1 MKFNK
6 LIQNTDDF
14 KIISFIGNSSDKD
27 ICQDIENT
35 NINRDMYKDL
45 DIDIK
50 GISNDSRNISDGY
63 LFAARR
69 GNNIDSNK
77 YIKDAA
83 ENGASIILT
92 DERIDGALE
101 SYINEYNK
109 NAMNRGKNGISVIIA
124 DDALKAYAV
133 ISRNFF
139 NRPAMKLKMAG
150 ITGTNGKTTTSFLLN
165 SILNTAGLF
174 SGLIGTIDYKI
185 AFNNSKM
192 DKMYSGFN
200 AANNQH
206 TNIIADANINTNAN
220 DNANISTDINTNVH
234 TEVDNGDRFNI
245 PSVNTTPDSYML
257 NDMLNTMILNNL
269 KSCVMEV
276 SSHSLIQRRT
286 YGIDFDIAI
295 FTNLTRDH
303 LDYHKDMESY
313 YQAKKLLFTEV
324 LSKSLKNKKYAVI
337 NNDDEYGVRL
347 ISELSEPESL
357 NNFSVITYGLT
368 EKADVFAKDI
378 KSTTKGLEF
387 KLYYNNLINKM
398 NYNLKTPAP
407 DVQFFIVKSSLMGSF
422 NVYNILA
429 AAASAF
435 ALSVDNENISKG
447 ISALTSVPGRVEKI
461 RININSNNADSGSDS
476 DNDSGND
483 SNSSSVSGHKN
494 GICNLDNNEAIPLIC
509 VDYAHTDDALNR
521 VLSALRDITSNNLI
535 CVFGCGG
542 DRDKG
547 KRPMMGRHAGRL
559 ADISVITSD
568 NPRSENP
575 MSIIKEI
582 EKGIKEENV
591 FFISCDGSI
600 GDIKRLKNEIRRF
613 NIDKDN
619 NNSKYGNKDNTD
631 EDKIHGNIKTEEYAE
646 DGINIINGHR
656 RAHIYTI
663 VPDREKAIKTALSVA
678 CSEKDTVLI
687 SGKGHEDYMIIGVNK
702 THFSDKEEVLKFYK
716 L

>member
-1 MKFNK
+1 MKLNK

-14 KIISFIGNSSDKD
+14 KIISLFGNTSVQN
-27 ICQDIENT
+27 IYQDAGNINT
-35 NINRDMYKDL
+35 NINSDIYKDL

-50 GISNDSRNISDGY
+50 GVSNDSRNISEGY
-63 LFAARR
+63 LFAARK

-83 ENGASIILT
+83 ENGASCILT
-92 DERIDGALE
+92 NEQLSGALK

-109 NAMNRGKNGISVIIA
+109 NALTSRKNGIFVLIVN
-124 DDALKAYAV
+124 DALKAYAV
-133 ISRNFF
+133 ISRNFY

-150 ITGTNGKTTTSFLLN
+150 ITGTNGKTTTSYLLN

-174 SGLIGTIDYKI
+174 SGLIGTIDYKT
-185 AFNNSKM
+185 AFNNGENEKIKM
-192 DKMYSGFN
+192 HSCAGADNNIQN
-200 AANNQH
+200 AH
-206 TNIIADANINTNAN
+206 ADTNAHI
-220 DNANISTDINTNVH
+220 DADLF
-234 TEVDNGDRFNI
+234 DI

-257 NDMLNTMILNNL
+257 NDMLNTMVLNNL

-276 SSHSLIQRRT
+276 SSHSLIQKRT

-337 NNDDEYGVRL
+337 NNDDEYGARL
-347 ISELSEPESL
+347 ISELSEPKPI
-357 NNFSVITYGLT
+357 NNFNLITYGLT
-368 EKADVFAKDI
+368 EKSDIFAKDI
-378 KSTTKGLEF
+378 KLATNGLEF
-387 KLYYNNLINKM
+387 KLYYNNLINKI
-398 NYNLKTPAP
+398 NYNVKTP
-407 DVQFFIVKSSLMGSF
+407 DDKFFIVKSNLIGSF
-422 NVYNILA
+422 NVYNMLA

-435 ALSVDNENISKG
+435 ALSVNNENISKG

-461 RININSNNADSGSDS
+461 RININSDNGNSNRNN
-476 DNDSGND
+476 N
-483 SNSSSVSGHKN
+483 SNYHSNNGDGESSNTSSVNSLKN
-494 GICNLDNNEAIPLIC
+494 GNCNIDIDNNESIPLVC

-559 ADISVITSD
+559 ADITVITSD

-582 EKGIKEENV
+582 ENGIKEENV
-591 FFISCDGSI
+591 FFVSCDGSI
-600 GDIKRLKNEIRRF
+600 GDIKRLKNEIRKF
-613 NIDKDN
+613 NAD
-619 NNSKYGNKDNTD
+619 NKDNRSIQGAEYFEGALNVID
-631 EDKIHGNIKTEEYAE
+631 DDKK
-646 DGINIINGHR
+646 R
-656 RAHIYTI
+656 VHIYTI
-663 VPDREKAIKTALSVA
+663 VPDREKAIKTALSIA
-678 CSEKDTVLI
+678 CSKKDTVLI
-687 SGKGHEDYMIIGVNK
+687 SGKGHEDYMIIGANK
-702 THFSDKEEVLKFYK
+702 THFSDKEEVLKFYNN

>member
-1 MKFNK
+1 MKLNK

-14 KIISFIGNSSDKD
+14 KIISFIGNRYDRD
-27 ICQDIENT
+27 ICQDIG
-35 NINRDMYKDL
+35 NINVNRDIYKDL

-50 GISNDSRNISDGY
+50 GVSNDSRNISEGY
-63 LFAARR
+63 LFAARK

-83 ENGASIILT
+83 EKGASCILT
-92 DERIDGALE
+92 AQQVDGALE

-109 NAMNRGKNGISVIIA
+109 NALNSGKNGISVIIV

-150 ITGTNGKTTTSFLLN
+150 ITGTNGKTTTSYLLN
-165 SILNTAGLF
+165 SILNTAGFF

-185 AFNNSKM
+185 AFK
-192 DKMYSGFN
+192 
-200 AANNQH
+200 
-206 TNIIADANINTNAN
+206 
-220 DNANISTDINTNVH
+220 
-234 TEVDNGDRFNI
+234 DNGFDI

-257 NDMLNTMILNNL
+257 NDMLSAMILNNL

-337 NNDDEYGVRL
+337 NNDDEYGMRL
-347 ISELSEPESL
+347 IGELSEPEIL
-357 NNFSVITYGLT
+357 NNFTVITYGLT
-368 EKADVFAKDI
+368 EKADIFAKDI
-378 KSTTKGLEF
+378 KSTTNGLEF
-387 KLYYNNLINKM
+387 KLYYNNLINKI
-398 NYNLKTPAP
+398 NCNFKAS
-407 DVQFFIVKSSLMGSF
+407 DDKFFIVKSSLMGNF
-422 NVYNILA
+422 NIYNMLA

-435 ALSVDNENISKG
+435 ALSVDNENISEG
-447 ISALTSVPGRVEKI
+447 ISALASVPGRVEKI
-461 RININSNNADSGSDS
+461 RININSNNGNSNSDS
-476 DNDSGND
+476 NNGDGNNN
-483 SNSSSVSGHKN
+483 NSSSVVNSRKK
-494 GICNLDNNEAIPLIC
+494 DNCDIVHNEAIPLVC

-559 ADISVITSD
+559 ADITVITSD

-582 EKGIKEENV
+582 ENGIKGENV

-600 GDIKRLKNEIRRF
+600 GDINRLKNEIIKF
-613 NIDKDN
+613 NIHKDN
-619 NNSKYGNKDNTD
+619 NNSKYNSKDNSNSKYDNQHNTD
-631 EDKIHGNIKTEEYAE
+631 KDNRSIQGAEYAA
-646 DGINIINGHR
+646 DDINITDGKNR
-656 RAHIYTI
+656 RVHIYTV

-687 SGKGHEDYMIIGVNK
+687 SGKGHEDYMIIGANK
-702 THFSDKEEVLKFYK
+702 THFSDKEEVLKFYN

>member
-1 MKFNK
+1 MKLNK
-6 LIQNTDDF
+6 LMQNTDDF
-14 KIISFIGNSSDKD
+14 KIISFIGNNSDKN
-27 ICQDIENT
+27 ICLDAGNANV
-35 NINRDMYKDL
+35 NIDAYKDL

-50 GISNDSRNISDGY
+50 GISNDSRNISEGY
-63 LFAARR
+63 LFAARK

-77 YIKDAA
+77 YIRDAA
-83 ENGASIILT
+83 EKGAYCILT
-92 DERIDGALE
+92 DEQIGGALE

-109 NAMNRGKNGISVIIA
+109 NAMNRGKSGISVIIV

-150 ITGTNGKTTTSFLLN
+150 ITGTNGKTTTSYLLN
-165 SILNTAGLF
+165 SILNTAGFF

-185 AFNNSKM
+185 AFN
-192 DKMYSGFN
+192 DK
-200 AANNQH
+200 
-206 TNIIADANINTNAN
+206 
-220 DNANISTDINTNVH
+220 
-234 TEVDNGDRFNI
+234 DNGIDI

-286 YGIDFDIAI
+286 YEIDFDIAI

-324 LSKSLKNKKYAVI
+324 LSESLKNKKYAVI

-347 ISELSEPESL
+347 ISELSEQKSV
-357 NNFSVITYGLT
+357 NNFNVITYGLT

-387 KLYYNNLINKM
+387 KLYYNNLINKI
-398 NYNLKTPAP
+398 NYNFKTPAG
-407 DVQFFIVKSSLMGSF
+407 VQFFIVKSSLMGSF
-422 NVYNILA
+422 NVYNMLA
-429 AAASAF
+429 AATSAF

-461 RININSNNADSGSDS
+461 RININSNNGNSNSDS
-476 DNDSGND
+476 NNGDGNK
-483 SNSSSVSGHKN
+483 SNGSSVNSHKN
-494 GICNLDNNEAIPLIC
+494 GNCNIDNNEAIPLVC

-559 ADISVITSD
+559 ADITVITSD

-582 EKGIKEENV
+582 ENGIKEENV

-600 GDIKRLKNEIRRF
+600 GDINRLKNEIRKF
-613 NIDKDN
+613 NTGKDN
-619 NNSKYGNKDNTD
+619 NNSKYNSKDTINSKYDNKHNTDKDKDNRSIQGT
-631 EDKIHGNIKTEEYAE
+631 EYAG
-646 DGINIINGHR
+646 DDINIIGNDRH
-656 RAHIYTI
+656 AHIYTI

-687 SGKGHEDYMIIGVNK
+687 SGKGHEDYMIIGADK
-702 THFSDKEEVLKFYK
+702 IHFSDKEEVLKFYN

>member
-14 KIISFIGNSSDKD
+14 KIISFIGNSSDKN
-27 ICQDIENT
+27 ICRDAGNA
-35 NINRDMYKDL
+35 NINIDEYKDL

-50 GISNDSRNISDGY
+50 GISNDSRNISEGY
-63 LFAARR
+63 LFAARK
-69 GNNIDSNK
+69 GNSINSNK

-83 ENGASIILT
+83 EKGASSILT
-92 DERIDGALE
+92 DEQIDGALE

-109 NAMNRGKNGISVIIA
+109 NALNRGKNGISVIIV

-150 ITGTNGKTTTSFLLN
+150 ITGTNGKTTTSYLLN

-185 AFNNSKM
+185 AFT
-192 DKMYSGFN
+192 DK
-200 AANNQH
+200 
-206 TNIIADANINTNAN
+206 
-220 DNANISTDINTNVH
+220 
-234 TEVDNGDRFNI
+234 DNGIDI

-337 NNDDEYGVRL
+337 NNDDEYGARL

-357 NNFSVITYGLT
+357 NNFNVITYGLT

-407 DVQFFIVKSSLMGSF
+407 DVKFFIVKSSLMGSF
-422 NVYNILA
+422 NVYNMLA
-429 AAASAF
+429 AATSAF

-476 DNDSGND
+476 DNGGND
-483 SNSSSVSGHKN
+483 GNSSSVNGHKN
-494 GICNLDNNEAIPLIC
+494 GICTLDSNNEAIPLVC

-559 ADISVITSD
+559 ADITVITSD

-582 EKGIKEENV
+582 ENGIKEENV

-600 GDIKRLKNEIRRF
+600 GDINRLKNEIRRL

-619 NNSKYGNKDNTD
+619 NNSKYVHKHNTDKGKDNRSIQGT
-631 EDKIHGNIKTEEYAE
+631 EYAG
-646 DGINIINGHR
+646 DDIDIIDDHKLV
-656 RAHIYTI
+656 HIYTI
-663 VPDREKAIKTALSVA
+663 VPDREKAIKTALSIA

-687 SGKGHEDYMIIGVNK
+687 SGKGHEDYMIIGANK
-702 THFSDKEEVLKFYK
+702 THFSDKEEVLKFYN